1 MKSNWI
7 KYIFIIIIIILFIFA
22 VYKINKEETEKQQEE
37 QQTATTQEEK
47 IKELK
52 LGIAKLD
59 TMNPILSNNKNVQ
72 DIMKLIFEPLVNLT
86 SDYKAEPCLAKEWA
100 KQSDNSYLIK
110 LRENVRW
117 TSGQTFTA
125 QDVKF
130 TIDRLKDTNTIY
142 SANVQN
148 VVGIDII
155 DDYTVKISLDRE
167 IPFFEYNL
175 TFPILSSEYYNTEDF
190 VNTSKNSAPVG
201 TGKYKITDVQPSYII
216 LEKNTSWWNKQ
227 TNLTIEKITV
237 NLYSS
242 IGELYNSF
250 KIGNLDLIS
259 TSNDNLQEYIGT
271 IGYSKKEMKGR
282 EQNFLIL
289 NNANYLL
296 SKTEVRKAISYCI
309 DKENIASSV
318 FNNKYYTSNFFL
330 DFGSWLGQKQDV
342 SSGYHSVVHK
352 LIARGGCKF
361 ILLT

>member
-1 MKSNWI
+1 M
-7 KYIFIIIIIILFIFA
+7 
-22 VYKINKEETEKQQEE
+22 
-37 QQTATTQEEK
+37 
-47 IKELK
+47 
-52 LGIAKLD
+52 
-59 TMNPILSNNKNVQ
+59 
-72 DIMKLIFEPLVNLT
+72 
-86 SDYKAEPCLAKEWA
+86 
-100 KQSDNSYLIK
+100 
-110 LRENVRW
+110 
-117 TSGQTFTA
+117 
-125 QDVKF
+125 
-130 TIDRLKDTNTIY
+130 
-142 SANVQN
+142 
-148 VVGIDII
+148 
-155 DDYTVKISLDRE
+155 
-167 IPFFEYNL
+167 
-175 TFPILSSEYYNTEDF
+175 FPLSSEYYNTEDF

-342 SSGYHSVVHK
+342 SSGYNVEQAKQVLTENGWAFNNGYWQKVENYKTQKIAINLLVRASDAENVAVAENLKAQLEAQGIRINIIKAQEEQYKNSINQKNYDLALCSVILSPSPDLTVFFGEGNLANYNNEEVKNILNEVKNTTDENILNEKFNRLFEIYKSDVPYISLYSNKYTVAYHSELVGEINPNWYYQFYGIEGWYK
-352 LIARGGCKF
+352 
-361 ILLT
+361 